1 MIKYSDTNL
10 WNRVLDVFLLPLNAV
25 AYVVLGHALQTETIS
40 MDICKHKNKTLSRCL
55 FVLATMLIIAG
66 ATSVATAAGPAG
78 PSIVRYVGD
87 KVLSSLIEILA
98 ESQVDNIIELL
109 DDHIDDYSMLIGVNG
124 IAIHTKESKTTW
136 EIKNSEGEWEIER
149 EDYAYFT
156 NPSGPTLYQQETFY
170 YREEGDSVEW
180 NILDAK
186 ESIFNGKISV
196 TKETY
201 VIEVSYTWQQPG
213 YSVQTIDWTDYCTWS
228 IVF

>member
-25 AYVVLGHALQTETIS
+25 AYVVLGHALQSENIS
-40 MDICKHKNKTLSRCL
+40 MNICKRKNKTLSRCL
-55 FVLATMLIIAG
+55 FVIATMLIISGSTPHAKAVVG
-66 ATSVATAAGPAG
+66 DIAS
-78 PSIVRYVGD
+78 YVGD
-87 KVLSSLIEILA
+87 KVLGSLIEMLT
-98 ESQVDNIIELL
+98 EHQVDNLVELL
-109 DDHIDDYSMLIGVNG
+109 DDHIDDYSLQVGVNG
-124 IAIHTKESKTTW
+124 IAIYTKESKTTW

-170 YREEGDSVEW
+170 SREEGDSVEW